1 MIVIRTEML
10 TKYYGRVRGIEN
22 LNLEVEKGEVFGY
35 LGPNGAGKT
44 TTIRLLLGNLNPT
57 RGKAFVLGHQVSPSN
72 FAWKREIGYVPEE
85 LSLYGDLTGEELL
98 RYFASLRGGVDWRY
112 VRTLAQRLDLDLSK
126 TIRTYSHG
134 NRQKL
139 GIIQALMHKPS
150 LLILDEPTLGL
161 DPLIQQEF
169 HQIVREIKEEGRTVF
184 ISSHILPEVEKIC
197 DRVGIVRGGTL
208 VAVESIQTLKAK
220 AMRRAEVIF
229 ADEVSMEDFSSLP
242 NISDLHIEG
251 KTLTCLLKGEPNAFI
266 RALAR
271 HNIASLRIQD
281 PTLEEIFLAFYSQ

>member
-1 MIVIRTEML
+1 MVVIRTEML
-10 TKYYGRVRGIEN
+10 TKYYGRVKGIEN
-22 LNLEVEKGEVFGY
+22 LNLEVERGEVFGY

-57 RGKAFVLGHQVSPSN
+57 RGRAFVLGYQVSPSN
-72 FAWKREIGYVPEE
+72 FAWKREVGYVPGE

-98 RYFASLRGGVDWRY
+98 RYFASLRGGVDWGY
-112 VRTLAQRLDLDLSK
+112 VRTLARRLDLDLSRP
-126 TIRTYSHG
+126 IRTYSHG

-169 HQIVREIKEEGRTVF
+169 YRIVREIKEEGRTVF

-197 DRVGIVRGGTL
+197 DRVGIIKEGTL

-229 ADEVSMEDFSSLP
+229 AEEVSIEEFSNLP
-242 NISDLHIEG
+242 NVNNLHLEG

-281 PTLEEIFLAFYSQ
+281 PTLEEIFLAFYS

>member
-1 MIVIRTEML
+1 MKVISTEGL
-10 TKYYGRVRGIEN
+10 TKYYGRVKGVED
-22 LNLEVEKGEVFGY
+22 LNLEVERGEIFGY

-44 TTIRLLLGNLNPT
+44 TTIRLLIGNLNPT
-57 RGKAFVLGHQVSPSN
+57 RGKAFVLGHQVSPNS
-72 FAWKREIGYVPEE
+72 FAWKRGIGYIPGE
-85 LSLYGDLTGEELL
+85 LSLYGDLKGEELL
-98 RYFASLRGGVDWRY
+98 RYFSYLRGGVDWGY
-112 VRTLAQRLDLDLSK
+112 VRALVQRLDLDLSK

-139 GIIQALMHKPS
+139 GIIQALMHRPA

-169 HQIVREIKEEGRTVF
+169 YQIVREIKEEGRTIF

-197 DRVGIVRGGTL
+197 DRVGIIKEGHL
-208 VAVESIQTLKAK
+208 VAVESIQALKAK
-220 AMRRAEVIF
+220 AMRRAEVVF
-229 ADEVSMEDFSSLP
+229 ADEVSLEEFSGLP
-242 NISDLHIEG
+242 NISDLRLEG

-271 HNIASLRIQD
+271 HNVVSLRVQD
-281 PTLEEIFLAFYSQ
+281 PTLEEIFLAFYS

>member
-1 MIVIRTEML
+1 MAVIRTEGL
-10 TKYYGRVRGIEN
+10 TKYYGKVRGVED
-22 LNLEVEKGEVFGY
+22 LNLEVERGEIFGY

-44 TTIRLLLGNLNPT
+44 TTIRLLMGTLTPT
-57 RGKAFVLGHQVSPSN
+57 RGKAFVLGHQVSTSA
-72 FAWKREIGYVPEE
+72 FAWKKEIGYIPGE
-85 LSLYGDLTGEELL
+85 LSLYGDLTGEEFL
-98 RYFASLRGGVDWRY
+98 RYFAHLRGGVDWNY
-112 VRTLAQRLDLDLSK
+112 VQSLARRLDLDLSR

-139 GIIQALMHKPS
+139 GIIQALMHRPS

-169 HQIVREIKEEGRTVF
+169 YQIMREVKGEGQTVF

-197 DRVGIVRGGTL
+197 DRVGIIKEGHL
-208 VAVESIQTLKAK
+208 VAVESIQNLKAR
-220 AMRRAEVIF
+220 AMRRAEVVF
-229 ADEVSMEDFSSLP
+229 ADEVSPEEFSGIP
-242 NISDLHIEG
+242 GVNDLKIEG

-271 HNIASLRIQD
+271 HNVVSLRVQD
-281 PTLEEIFLAFYSQ
+281 PTLEEIFLAFYS